1 MQRGIY
7 NLIIYLNSDRNIKVG
22 KLGRFN
28 FKKGF
33 YIYTGSSQNSLQK
46 RIERHLAAEK
56 KLHWHIDYMLKYG
69 RIIKV
74 RVIESLKKDECE
86 LSNEI
91 GLLRDAKVIVDGF
104 GSSDC
109 TCKTHLY
116 FFRKQPTFKTDKSDK
131 NTSILRNMEEYM
143 L

>member
-1 MQRGIY
+1 MQSGIY
-7 NLIIYLNSDRNIKVG
+7 NLLIFLNEDRNIKIG

-33 YIYTGSSQNSLQK
+33 YTYTGSSQNSLQK
-46 RIERHLAAEK
+46 RVKRHLAAKK
-56 KLHWHIDYMLKYG
+56 KLHWHIDYLLKYG
-69 RIIKV
+69 EIIEV
-74 RVIESLKKDECE
+74 LVIESLKKDECR

-91 GLLRDAKVIVDGF
+91 GLLRDSQIVINGF

-116 FFRKQPTFKTDKSDK
+116 FFRKQPTFKTCKYDTKK
-131 NTSILRNMEEYM
+131 SILKNMEKYI

>member
-7 NLIIYLNSDRNIKVG
+7 NLIIYLDKARNIKIG
-22 KLGRFN
+22 KLGRFS

-46 RIERHLAAEK
+46 RIKRHLATKK
-56 KLHWHIDYMLKYG
+56 KLHWHIDYLLKYG
-69 RIIKV
+69 DIINV
-74 RVIESLKKDECE
+74 LVIESLKKDECK

-91 GLLRDAKVIVDGF
+91 GLLCDAQIVISGF

-116 FFRKQPTFKTDKSDK
+116 FFRKQPISKAGNLAV
-131 NTSILRNMEEYM
+131 NTSILNNMEKYI